1 MKRIL
6 MTTALVAFAAT
17 TPAMAQDTTT
27 GVLIIDTENMT
38 SEGMQID
45 ASNLMGKTVYIN
57 REGAAEDQNWNL
69 FTDIPDT
76 WEDVADVSDIMIDT
90 DGRVGSIV
98 LDAGGFLGMGE
109 TEKTVS
115 IDNLRFVA
123 DTDNE
128 GEYFVLYT
136 GNRELLEGE
145 ADYDTTALES
155 SGYRSAS
162 EGMTDGDSMTAA
174 PAATEMP
181 ATGTDTAATDT
192 TPAAPMD
199 RASMTEASLAMMTT
213 EELTGT
219 PIYGVDDE
227 RLGEIGRMV
236 LADGGTISDV
246 IVDVGGFLGIGERH
260 VALKLSEIAL
270 MQDEGGSVVGYVT
283 MTKEQIE
290 ALEEWNKEM

>member
-1 MKRIL
+1 
-6 MTTALVAFAAT
+6 
-17 TPAMAQDTTT
+17 
-27 GVLIIDTENMT
+27 
-38 SEGMQID
+38 
-45 ASNLMGKTVYIN
+45 
-57 REGAAEDQNWNL
+57 
-69 FTDIPDT
+69 
-76 WEDVADVSDIMIDT
+76 
-90 DGRVGSIV
+90 
-98 LDAGGFLGMGE
+98 
-109 TEKTVS
+109 
-115 IDNLRFVA
+115 
-123 DTDNE
+123 
-128 GEYFVLYT
+128 
-136 GNRELLEGE
+136 
-145 ADYDTTALES
+145 
-155 SGYRSAS
+155 
-162 EGMTDGDSMTAA
+162 MTAA